1 MKSQLFVEKSKQSE
15 KNPNLLNEEKQL
27 NFFLKDLLEQKQN
40 ELYKTKTQLDNS
52 KKIQTQMNS
61 KLFEVQQQNIFLKDI
76 RAILDSKVKALEKT
90 SKPKSLK
97 NTSKTYT
104 DRMFVDSQM
113 PLLAIDGTVKSLKHT
128 LTQNFDKNW
137 ISNFKKLEDIVLL
150 AKLQVEEIVDYTEK
164 EALI

>member
-1 MKSQLFVEKSKQSE
+1 
-15 KNPNLLNEEKQL
+15 
-27 NFFLKDLLEQKQN
+27 
-40 ELYKTKTQLDNS
+40 
-52 KKIQTQMNS
+52 MNS

-104 DRMFVDSQM
+104 DRMFIDSQM

-137 ISNFKKLEDIVLL
+137 ISNFKKLEDTVLL